1 MEIKKSSV
9 VMSTSGRDKGNLF
22 LVLETDDNFVYLV
35 DGRVRRYEKPKRKN
49 RRHLALYA
57 LGGHPICEKILAGE
71 RLTNPEIRRALAE
84 ICDSQHEEG

>member
-1 MEIKKSSV
+1 
-9 VMSTSGRDKGNLF
+9 MSTSGRDKGNLF

-57 LGGHPICEKILAGE
+57 LGGHPICEKILAG
-71 RLTNPEIRRALAE
+71 
-84 ICDSQHEEG
+84 